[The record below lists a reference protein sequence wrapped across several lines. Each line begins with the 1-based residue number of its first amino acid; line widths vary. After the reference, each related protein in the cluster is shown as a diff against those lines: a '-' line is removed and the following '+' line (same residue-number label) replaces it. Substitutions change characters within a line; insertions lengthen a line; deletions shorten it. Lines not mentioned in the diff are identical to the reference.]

1 MAHKKGAGSSDN
13 GRDSNP
19 QYLGVKMFGGQTA
32 IPGNIL
38 VRQRGTKF
46 HPGAGV
52 YMGKDHTLHAS
63 ISGIVTFKKGK
74 DDRRVVFITPYP
86 VGSDAAL
93 QTAALDAKCAR
104 KVRVS
109 GTGAAF
115 TSDADKAEKADK
127 VATGVAARAAVATA
141 AAVKGAAKAAAPK
154 PKAVATVVSAPVAA
168 APAVVTETVVSAPAA
183 AVAPAVVTETV
194 VSAPAAVAPTAVTE
208 TIVSAPVA
216 VAPTVVTE
224 TVASAPTTTSTVIS
238 PSTTSGTTTT
248 TTTRTI
254 ISGGSSTTP
263 STTTTTSSSST
274 PTTTVTSVAA
284 PTTTVVSEAAASSVA
299 STTATV
305 VSEGTEEVTESAP
318 QAMTGDDLKKIE
330 GIGPKIAE
338 LFYAAGITTFE
349 QLSETSTAR
358 MQEILDGGG
367 PRYATHNPMTWGHQA
382 SLAADGQWDELKELQ
397 DELNG
402 GRA

>member
-154 PKAVATVVSAPVAA
+154 PKAVATVVAETVASAPVAA
-168 APAVVTETVVSAPAA
+168 AAPTVVAKTVVSAPVEAAVVAETVASAPVEAAVVAETVASAPVEAETVVSAPVEAA
-183 AVAPAVVTETV
+183 IVAETV
-194 VSAPAAVAPTAVTE
+194 VSAPVEAATEAVTE
-208 TIVSAPVA
+208 TSA
-216 VAPTVVTE
+216 T
-224 TVASAPTTTSTVIS
+224 
-238 PSTTSGTTTT
+238 
-248 TTTRTI
+248 
-254 ISGGSSTTP
+254 
-263 STTTTTSSSST
+263 
-274 PTTTVTSVAA
+274 
-284 PTTTVVSEAAASSVA
+284 
-299 STTATV
+299 
-305 VSEGTEEVTESAP
+305 
-318 QAMTGDDLKKIE
+318 AMTGDDLKKIE

-382 SLAADGQWDELKELQ
+382 SLAAEGQWDELKELQ

>member
-46 HPGAGV
+46 HPGVGV

-86 VGSDAAL
+86 AGSDAAL

-115 TSDADKAEKADK
+115 VSADAMAEKADK

-141 AAVKGAAKAAAPK
+141 AAVKGAAKSAAPK
-154 PKAVATVVSAPVAA
+154 PKVVATETAAAPVVAQTVVSAPVAKA
-168 APAVVTETVVSAPAA
+168 APVAAATVVTETVVSAP
-183 AVAPAVVTETV
+183 VA
-194 VSAPAAVAPTAVTE
+194 TA
-208 TIVSAPVA
+208 
-216 VAPTVVTE
+216 
-224 TVASAPTTTSTVIS
+224 TVIA
-238 PSTTSGTTTT
+238 PSTTSGSTTTTTT

-254 ISGGSSTTP
+254 VSADSSTTP
-263 STTTTTSSSST
+263 TTTTTTSSSSA
-274 PTTTVTSVAA
+274 TTEASVAA
-284 PTTTVVSEAAASSVA
+284 ATIVSEVAASSVSSTTTTVVSEA
-299 STTATV
+299 
-305 VSEGTEEVTESAP
+305 TEAVTETSAVV
-318 QAMTGDDLKKIE
+318 TGDDLKKIE

-367 PRYATHNPMTWGHQA
+367 PRFSTHNPMTWGHQA

-402 GRA
+402 GKA

>member
-46 HPGAGV
+46 HPGVGV

-74 DDRRVVFITPYP
+74 DDKRVVFITPYP
-86 VGSDAAL
+86 AGSDAAL

-115 TSDADKAEKADK
+115 VSADAKAEKADK

-141 AAVKGAAKAAAPK
+141 AAVKGAAKSAAPK
-154 PKAVATVVSAPVAA
+154 PKAVAATVVAETVVSAPVVAAAPAPVVAKTVVSAPVAA
-168 APAVVTETVVSAPAA
+168 PVVAKTVVSTPVAATVVAETIVAAPVAAAVVTETVVA
-183 AVAPAVVTETV
+183 E
-194 VSAPAAVAPTAVTE
+194 
-208 TIVSAPVA
+208 
-216 VAPTVVTE
+216 
-224 TVASAPTTTSTVIS
+224 
-238 PSTTSGTTTT
+238 
-248 TTTRTI
+248 
-254 ISGGSSTTP
+254 
-263 STTTTTSSSST
+263 
-274 PTTTVTSVAA
+274 
-284 PTTTVVSEAAASSVA
+284 

-305 VSEGTEEVTESAP
+305 VSEAAETATETSVEVI
-318 QAMTGDDLKKIE
+318 TGDDLKKIE

-338 LFYAAGITTFE
+338 LFYAAGITTFA

-358 MQEILDGGG
+358 MQEVLDGGG
-367 PRYATHNPMTWGHQA
+367 PRFSTHNPMTWGHQA

-402 GRA
+402 GKA

>member
-38 VRQRGTKF
+38 VRQRGTIF
-46 HPGAGV
+46 HPGVGV
-52 YMGKDHTLHAS
+52 YMGKDHTLHAA
-63 ISGIVTFKKGK
+63 ISGVVTFKKGR
-74 DDRRVVFITPYP
+74 DDKRVVFIAPYP

-115 TSDADKAEKADK
+115 SSDEAKADKADK
-127 VATGVAARAAVATA
+127 VAAGVAARAAVATA
-141 AAVKGAAKAAAPK
+141 SAVKGAAKAAAPK
-154 PKAVATVVSAPVAA
+154 VKAVVAAPVVSAPVVAKA
-168 APAVVTETVVSAPAA
+168 VVSAP
-183 AVAPAVVTETV
+183 VVEAV
-194 VSAPAAVAPTAVTE
+194 VSAP
-208 TIVSAPVA
+208 
-216 VAPTVVTE
+216 VVE
-224 TVASAPTTTSTVIS
+224 A
-238 PSTTSGTTTT
+238 
-248 TTTRTI
+248 
-254 ISGGSSTTP
+254 
-263 STTTTTSSSST
+263 
-274 PTTTVTSVAA
+274 
-284 PTTTVVSEAAASSVA
+284 VVSEPVVEA
-299 STTATV
+299 V
-305 VSEGTEEVTESAP
+305 VSEPVDESVVSEPVVEAVVSEPVVESVVSEPVTMVSEATEEVSETAP
-318 QAMTGDDLKKIE
+318 HAMTGDDLKLIE

-338 LFYAAGITTFE
+338 LFYAAGITTFA

-367 PRYATHNPMTWGHQA
+367 ARFSTHNPMTWGHQA
-382 SLAADGQWDELKELQ
+382 SLAAEGQWDELKELQ

>member
-52 YMGKDHTLHAS
+52 YMGKDHTLHAA
-63 ISGIVTFKKGK
+63 ISGVVTFKKGR
-74 DDRRVVFITPYP
+74 DDKRVVFITPYP

-93 QTAALDAKCAR
+93 QTADLDNKCAR

-115 TSDADKAEKADK
+115 VSDEARTEKADK
-127 VATGVAARAAVATA
+127 VAAGVAARAAVATA
-141 AAVKGAAKAAAPK
+141 SAVKGAAKAAAPK
-154 PKAVATVVSAPVAA
+154 VKAVASAPVAAAAAAPVVSAPVAPAAVVVETVVSAPVAA
-168 APAVVTETVVSAPAA
+168 AVVVEPVA
-183 AVAPAVVTETV
+183 AVEVVAE
-194 VSAPAAVAPTAVTE
+194 AVA
-208 TIVSAPVA
+208 S
-216 VAPTVVTE
+216 
-224 TVASAPTTTSTVIS
+224 
-238 PSTTSGTTTT
+238 
-248 TTTRTI
+248 
-254 ISGGSSTTP
+254 
-263 STTTTTSSSST
+263 
-274 PTTTVTSVAA
+274 
-284 PTTTVVSEAAASSVA
+284 VVSES
-299 STTATV
+299 
-305 VSEGTEEVTESAP
+305 TEEVTETA
-318 QAMTGDDLKKIE
+318 AITGDDLKKIE

-338 LFYAAGITTFE
+338 LFYAAGITTFA

-367 PRYATHNPMTWGHQA
+367 ARFSTHNPMTWGHQA

-402 GRA
+402 GKA

>member
-46 HPGAGV
+46 HPGVGV
-52 YMGKDHTLHAS
+52 YMGKDHTLHAA

-74 DDRRVVFITPYP
+74 DDKRVVFITPYP

-93 QTAALDAKCAR
+93 NTAALDAKCAR

-115 TSDADKAEKADK
+115 VSDAAKTEKADK

-141 AAVKGAAKAAAPK
+141 AAVKGAAKSAAPK
-154 PKAVATVVSAPVAA
+154 PKAVATAPVAAATVVSAPVAA
-168 APAVVTETVVSAPAA
+168 PTVVVETVV
-183 AVAPAVVTETV
+183 VETV
-194 VSAPAAVAPTAVTE
+194 VAETSAA
-208 TIVSAPVA
+208 TI
-216 VAPTVVTE
+216 
-224 TVASAPTTTSTVIS
+224 
-238 PSTTSGTTTT
+238 
-248 TTTRTI
+248 
-254 ISGGSSTTP
+254 
-263 STTTTTSSSST
+263 
-274 PTTTVTSVAA
+274 
-284 PTTTVVSEAAASSVA
+284 
-299 STTATV
+299 
-305 VSEGTEEVTESAP
+305 
-318 QAMTGDDLKKIE
+318 TGDNLTKIE

-338 LFYAAGITTFE
+338 LFYASGITTFA

-367 PRYATHNPMTWGHQA
+367 PRYSTHNPMTWGHQA